1 MNINIPKIIIAATQS
16 GSGKTTITTGII
28 AALKNRGLI
37 VQSYKIGP
45 DYIDTGYHSL
55 ASGRP
60 AHNLDTWLVSKE
72 NLEKIFVN
80 TSNDADIAIIEGVM
94 GLYDG
99 GKSGISSTAEIAKIL
114 KTPVILVI
122 DAKSMGVS
130 AAAIALGFREYD
142 KDINLAGVILNRI
155 GSENHKN
162 MIESALEEVNIKCLG
177 AIRRDDSLKTPERH
191 LGLLPT
197 SENET
202 TELIKNISSAI
213 SSQVDINSLI
223 DIANSEHEIKNKK
236 LYNQKNNYPLTI
248 TNYQLKIAV
257 ANDEAFNF
265 YYPESLKVLEDL
277 GAEIIKFSPLNDE
290 NLPEVDGLIIG
301 GGFPEMFA
309 AQLEN
314 NIKMRESIKKNIANG
329 LPTFAECGG
338 YMYLM
343 KNLIDFENKSHEM
356 VGIID
361 NSAKMNNKLQMV
373 GYVEAK
379 LTADCILGKVGYIF
393 HAHEFHFSNE
403 INENKNPAF
412 DCVRIRNNA
421 KYSAGYLKDNVVA
434 SYLHIHF
441 CGCVEAAKNFIENC
455 KLYRR

>member
-1 MNINIPKIIIAATQS
+1 MKINIPRIVIAATQS

-28 AALKNRGLI
+28 TALKERGLN

-45 DYIDTGYHSL
+45 DYIDPGYHSL

-60 AHNLDTWLVSKE
+60 AHNLDTWLVPKE
-72 NLEKIFVN
+72 SLEKIFLE
-80 TSNDADIAIIEGVM
+80 TSNNADIAIIEGVM

-99 GKSGISSTAEIAKIL
+99 GKNGVSSTAEIAKIL
-114 KTPVILVI
+114 ETPVILVI

-142 KDINLAGVILNRI
+142 KDINLAGIILNRI

-162 MIESALEEVNIKCLG
+162 MIESALEEINIKCLG

-202 TELIKNISSAI
+202 NELINNISSAVN
-213 SSQVDINSLI
+213 SQINIESLI
-223 DIANSEHEIKNKK
+223 DIANSTVTNKKSYTHYQLQIKNYK
-236 LYNQKNNYPLTI
+236 
-248 TNYQLKIAV
+248 LKIAV

-277 GAEIIKFSPLNDE
+277 GAEIIKFSPLHDE
-290 NLPEVDGLIIG
+290 KFPKVDGLIIG

-309 AQLEN
+309 AQLED
-314 NIKMRESIKKNIANG
+314 NIKMRESIKKIINNG

-343 KNLIDFENKSHEM
+343 KNLIDFENKSYEM
-356 VGIID
+356 LGIID

-373 GYVEAK
+373 GYVAAK
-379 LTADCILGKVGYIF
+379 LTADCVLGKIGDNF

-421 KYSAGYLKDNVVA
+421 KYSAGYVNDNVIA

-441 CGCVEAAKNFIENC
+441 SGCIEAAKNFVENC
-455 KLYRR
+455 IKYRRWNNE